1 MTRPRSSHNDHPSRP
16 DGRARREAPAAQ
28 ARRVNPGARP
38 WSLHHALLAA
48 LLVLLA
54 GCADACDGCGSH
66 LGEEAAKKLGGT
78 VDNFVNQMPA
88 ILGQIDGLLENNLGA
103 ISDGLAKQI
112 QEVNKLLRE
121 NIDGINA
128 ALNGTIDNV
137 DAMLAARMDQ
147 LFKFSRDFLADLNK
161 VVARQVTTLTYNLER
176 LIKTLEVSGTE
187 LLESAGFQVVRV
199 LKEGNRTFAVV
210 IGGVVETVVLVVAG
224 GVMALVV
231 LLAGIFFIRYR
242 KSLREGTGK
251 LAAWQ
256 LGVASTFFGLV
267 FAVAALMVFL
277 PSARASVASSR
288 VPLSD
293 EQACVEALPAAGAF
307 VGRFRGVA
315 LSEEQREEV
324 VRLVGALYQCEAQG
338 AIASQR
344 TTARSL
350 AADLERMLGATLRCR
365 RNEDC
370 DAAKQERCEVG
381 VGLCTTRCELAQHCP
396 TGQVCHGP
404 DSIGMCAPPC
414 SAAAPC
420 RIAGMQCQGGVCELP
435 PAPGGTGGDGG
446 TGGKRP
452 GSVFVPGGKLRD
464 VIRFLCPGPRCPMKC
479 VGAGCVTGPGPVR
492 EPPPEIRPETRPPTT
507 LPPTTR
513 SELREVHRAPVLTL
527 PLDRFADPRL
537 IAPRLRETIEVRPR

>member
-1 MTRPRSSHNDHPSRP
+1 MTRPRP
-16 DGRARREAPAAQ
+16 
-28 ARRVNPGARP
+28 RP
-38 WSLHHALLAA
+38 WTLHHAMLAA
-48 LLVLLA
+48 FLALVA
-54 GCADACDGCGSH
+54 GCADACDGCGAH

-88 ILGQIDGLLENNLGA
+88 ILGQIDTLLENNIGA
-103 ISDGLAKQI
+103 ISEGLAKQI
-112 QEVNKLLRE
+112 QEVNKLLKE
-121 NIDGINA
+121 NVDGINA

-147 LFKFSRDFLADLNK
+147 LFKFSRDFLADLDK
-161 VVARQVTTLTYNLER
+161 VVAHQVTTLTYNLEK
-176 LIKTLEVSGTE
+176 LIQTLEVSGTE
-187 LLESAGFQVVRV
+187 LLESAGFQVVRT
-199 LKEGNRTFAVV
+199 LREGNRTFAVV

-242 KSLREGTGK
+242 KSMREGTGK
-251 LAAWQ
+251 LPAWQ

-307 VGRFRGVA
+307 VGRLRGVA
-315 LSEEQREEV
+315 LSDDQREEA
-324 VRLVGALYQCEAQG
+324 VRLIGALYQCEAEG

-350 AADLERMLGATLRCR
+350 AGDLERMLGATLRCR

-370 DAAKQERCEVG
+370 DAVKHERCEIS
-381 VGLCTTRCELAQHCP
+381 VGLCTTRCELAQHCAA
-396 TGQVCHGP
+396 GQVCHGP
-404 DSIGMCAPPC
+404 DSIGVCGAPC
-414 SAAAPC
+414 STSSPC
-420 RIAGMQCQGGVCELP
+420 RVAGMECKSGVCEL
-435 PAPGGTGGDGG
+435 AESGGGSGSGSGGR
-446 TGGKRP
+446 KPP

-464 VIRFLCPGPRCPMKC
+464 IFRLLCPGPKCPVKC
-479 VGAGCVTGPGPVR
+479 VGAGCLIDPRTDRGVIDPVV
-492 EPPPEIRPETRPPTT
+492 RPEVRDRLT
-507 LPPTTR
+507 
-513 SELREVHRAPVLTL
+513 APILTL
-527 PLDRFADPRL
+527 PLERFNDPRL
-537 IAPRLRETIEVRPR
+537 LTPQLRDSIRGGMR